1 MIPRYTHP
9 EMGGIWSEQRRYDA
23 WLEVELAATD
33 ALAGA
38 GVVPLDD
45 ARALRAGASF
55 DIAWRVE

>member
-33 ALAGA
+33 ALAET
-38 GVVPLDD
+38 GVVPKED
-45 ARALRAGASF
+45 ARILRERATF
-55 DIAWRVE
+55 DIARIE